1 MGFNISLSGINAA
14 NADLNVTANNIA
26 NVNTTGFKESRAEFA
41 DLFSAT
47 SYGLSKN
54 AVGSGVRLTN
64 VAQQFSQGNNEQT
77 GRSLDMAISGE
88 GFFTMSMNGARVYS
102 RAGNFQTDQAG
113 YVTNPQGA
121 RLQVFAPNADG
132 TSFDAGRLVDLQLL
146 TTDSPP
152 KQTSKVNVS
161 FTLPADA
168 KVPTVN
174 VFDPTDSNSYSQSTG
189 GITVYD
195 SLGVSHTQTSYFV
208 KTANPNEWQVYNY
221 VDGQAAGGATTL
233 TFNNAGALTA
243 PANGQITLAPFTPS
257 TGAGQLALTLDISGS
272 TQYGEK
278 FQLRDTRQDGYAAG
292 KLNEISIS
300 ADGVVFARYSNGA
313 DAPLGHEIR
322 GIDLSEAIDDA
333 TIGEI
338 DRAWGEHGV
347 VVFRDQ
353 DLTPAQL
360 VSVSRR
366 FGGLLRFGIDAYN
379 LPSHPEIFVVSNI
392 VENGRPVGMADAGRD
407 WHTDMCFTPEPPR
420 GSLFHAV
427 EVPVRDGVPLGDTC
441 FAATGAAWE
450 ALPAAVRA
458 RIDGRMAVFSFANRV
473 AIAAREKALAG
484 RPEGDEDDPLLQA
497 HLRTERD
504 KALAKHPDLEHPLV
518 RRHPVTG

>member
-1 MGFNISLSGINAA
+1 MGFNVSLSGINAA

-26 NVNTTGFKESRAEFA
+26 NVNTTGFKQSRAEFA

-54 AVGSGVRLTN
+54 AIGQGVRLTN

-174 VFDPTDSNSYSQSTG
+174 PFSPTDSNSYSQSTG

-221 VDGQAAGGATTL
+221 VDGQASGAPTAL
-233 TFNNAGALTA
+233 TFNNAGALTS
-243 PANGQITLAPFTPS
+243 PANGQITLTPFTPS

-278 FQLRDTRQDGYAAG
+278 FALRNTQQDGYAAG
-292 KLNEISIS
+292 KLNEITVSE
-300 ADGVVFARYSNGA
+300 DGVVYARYSNG
-313 DAPLGHEIR
+313 D
-322 GIDLSEAIDDA
+322 
-333 TIGEI
+333 
-338 DRAWGEHGV
+338 
-347 VVFRDQ
+347 
-353 DLTPAQL
+353 
-360 VSVSRR
+360 
-366 FGGLLRFGIDAYN
+366 
-379 LPSHPEIFVVSNI
+379 
-392 VENGRPVGMADAGRD
+392 
-407 WHTDMCFTPEPPR
+407 
-420 GSLFHAV
+420 
-427 EVPVRDGVPLGDTC
+427 
-441 FAATGAAWE
+441 
-450 ALPAAVRA
+450 
-458 RIDGRMAVFSFANRV
+458 
-473 AIAAREKALAG
+473 
-484 RPEGDEDDPLLQA
+484 
-497 HLRTERD
+497 D
-504 KALAKHPDLEHPLV
+504 KALGQVALTTFNNTQGLEAKGNNLWVETFSSGTPRTGSPDSSNLGKVQAGSLEASTVDLTEQLV
-518 RRHPVTG
+518 NMITAQRNFQANSQMVSTMDQITQTIINIR